1 VAQGPERKFYKSNEG
16 FIIGEASMPKACDL
30 KKGQVVDISGEPYM
44 VKHIDVRTPSAR
56 GAVTLYKVRLSSI
69 KTRQKYENSYKGNDM
84 LDDVDLQ
91 RKPVQYLYPDGE
103 LHVFMDTVEYGQYMI
118 AEGSMEDELVWL
130 TDGMEDIM
138 GMFIDGNLVAIEI
151 PASLVFEITQTAPGI
166 KGASATARTKP
177 ATLSNGVEIQVPEY
191 LENGEMVKV
200 NTETRKYIS
209 RA

>member
-1 VAQGPERKFYKSNEG
+1 
-16 FIIGEASMPKACDL
+16 MPKACDL
-30 KKGQVVDISGEPYM
+30 KKGQVVEISGEPYL

-56 GAVTLYKVRLSSI
+56 GAVTLYKVRFSSI
-69 KTRQKYENSYKGNDM
+69 KTRQKYEDSYKGNDM

-91 RKPVQYLYPDGE
+91 RKPVQYLYPDGD

-118 AEGSMEDELVWL
+118 AEGSIEDELVWL

-209 RA
+209 RV

>member
-1 VAQGPERKFYKSNEG
+1 
-16 FIIGEASMPKACDL
+16 
-30 KKGQVVDISGEPYM
+30 
-44 VKHIDVRTPSAR
+44 
-56 GAVTLYKVRLSSI
+56 
-69 KTRQKYENSYKGNDM
+69 M
-84 LDDVDLQ
+84 LEDVDLQ
-91 RKPVQYLYPDGE
+91 RKPVQYLYPDGD

-118 AEGSMEDELVWL
+118 AQESIEDELVWL
-130 TDGMEDIM
+130 TDGMEDIV
-138 GMFIDGNLVAIEI
+138 GMFIDGNLVAVEI